1 MAWVS
6 LDIFAVAAI
15 RHTQQLVEKAPTVL
29 APMTLGFADC
39 FALLLSLALLLISSL
54 RPVGVSPRRR
64 DTPPS

>member
-1 MAWVS
+1 M
-6 LDIFAVAAI
+6 AAI
-15 RHTQQLVEKAPTVL
+15 RDSQQLVVKAPTVL

-54 RPVGVSPRRR
+54 RPVGVSTTRR